1 MYTYLYVRMYTY
13 LIGDINYSTYHWVIS
28 YQYCTRTMPGKKTPP
43 GRQTSPFDVT
53 FLVSFQFLPFFI
65 PLSISFLLF
74 SPVFSLHLC
83 SSPFASPL
91 PYPLCSS
98 LSNSSRTAVQR
109 ARHST
114 ESTVNVQNNELEM
127 YFRINVLGCEIHW
140 KRVCIWHVKIFLREH
155 GVTAIC
161 CQGNFEAQ
169 SGTYCKK
176 QHCRW
181 LGTYPNQKQ
190 HTKVSINT
198 SSKAY
203 PVEGQVLFHFL

>member
-1 MYTYLYVRMYTY
+1 MCIFV
-13 LIGDINYSTYHWVIS
+13 
-28 YQYCTRTMPGKKTPP
+28 TRVGVFKQRKSW
-43 GRQTSPFDVT
+43 G
-53 FLVSFQFLPFFI
+53 
-65 PLSISFLLF
+65 ISFLLF

-114 ESTVNVQNNELEM
+114 ESTVNVQNNELDM

-155 GVTAIC
+155 GVTAKR
-161 CQGNFEAQ
+161 N
-169 SGTYCKK
+169 
-176 QHCRW
+176 
-181 LGTYPNQKQ
+181 LG
-190 HTKVSINT
+190 HTAKN
-198 SSKAY
+198 SSVAGW
-203 PVEGQVLFHFL
+203 VHIRI